1 MNSSIDST
9 IDKIFSTLDKTDF
22 ALIRLLL
29 HRNYFMNIIDGF
41 ANAIKIRAENKDYYF
56 SFKALPFSLE
66 KIYTAHQLI
75 NLQKAFNERRISK
88 DLNYYIIKNNENE
101 TYNKLV
107 KLDYIDQILIIY
119 FVSKY
124 SYLKLYNSIDK
135 ARLYKKE
142 VKNFNYVFIPPNEI
156 FGELK
161 QKNYNENSLLLLYE
175 LANNPL
181 FQKKYIELT
190 KLPTPYIL
198 KEGLEN
204 NRHQ

>member
-1 MNSSIDST
+1 MYMNSSIDST

-41 ANAIKIRAENKDYYF
+41 TNAIKIRAENKDYYF

-119 FVSKY
+119 FISKY
-124 SYLKLYNSIDK
+124 SYNSIDK

-142 VKNFNYVFIPPNEI
+142 VKILIMYSCHQMKFWR
-156 FGELK
+156 LK
-161 QKNYNENSLLLLYE
+161 QNYNENSLLLLYE
-175 LANNPL
+175 LEIIHYFKN
-181 FQKKYIELT
+181 
-190 KLPTPYIL
+190 IL
-198 KEGLEN
+198 N
-204 NRHQ
+204 